1 MRQKFEEQD
10 EAGATAKMWTEIEE
24 QRGMKYPRQGTKPSI
39 ITKQPK
45 STNVEISAA
54 ATENN
59 NMTWLDQMELMES
72 DMETKLQNFEDG
84 VKLMDAR
91 NDDWL
96 AKVKRK
102 YGVDGED
109 KLNEDEIW
117 QTWQR
122 LPMPSV

>member
-1 MRQKFEEQD
+1 
-10 EAGATAKMWTEIEE
+10 MWTEIEE

-91 NDDWL
+91 NDD
-96 AKVKRK
+96 
-102 YGVDGED
+102 
-109 KLNEDEIW
+109 
-117 QTWQR
+117 
-122 LPMPSV
+122 